1 MAEKLLVVDTSTPC
15 CGIALS
21 DGAHLVGELL
31 LDSGAQHAVQLV
43 EGIDLLLR
51 NVGWKM
57 QDIEVMA
64 AVAGPGSFTGLR
76 VGLATIKGLAMAC
89 SKPVVGISSLRTLA
103 AQLPFCRWP
112 VCALLDA
119 RKREVYAGRFD
130 CSGDFPE
137 PLAPETV
144 LSPER
149 LEILE
154 DTVFIGTGAVVYR
167 AVLERNGQAKAH
179 FAPESLTSGRTVL
192 AAELALRDYRAGR
205 WVSPEQLVPVYIRP
219 SEAEL
224 AKGAE
229 SAGRS
234 S

>member
-15 CGIALS
+15 CGIALG
-21 DGAHLVGELL
+21 DGARLVGELQ

-43 EGIDLLLR
+43 EGIDLLLQR
-51 NVGWKM
+51 VGWKM

-76 VGLATIKGLAMAC
+76 VGLATVKGLAMAC
-89 SKPVVGISSLRTLA
+89 SRPVVGVSSLKTLA

-130 CSGDFPE
+130 CSGEFPE

-154 DTVFIGTGAVVYR
+154 DTVFIGTGAIVYR
-167 AVLERNGQAKAH
+167 AVLEGKGQAKAH
-179 FAPESLTSGRTVL
+179 FAPESLTSVRTVL

-205 WVSPEQLVPVYIRP
+205 WVSPERLMPVYIRP

-224 AKGAE
+224 ARGA
-229 SAGRS
+229 
-234 S
+234 